1 MIQIQRFTFNPFQE
15 NTYILFDETKECIII
30 DPGCYDS
37 KEERILNEFIL
48 FNNLKP
54 VKLLNTHCHI
64 DHIFGNDFVSKTY
77 NLGLEMHKDDLLILQ
92 NAGFAARNYG
102 LNLIPSPEPE
112 KLLEE
117 GDFIEFGNSKLAILH
132 CPGHSPGSIVFYS
145 SDEKLAI
152 GGDVL
157 FQGSIGRTD
166 LPMGNHKDLINAIQ
180 QKLFLLADDVVVYS
194 GHGEETT
201 IGEEKMYNPFVAIK

>member
-1 MIQIQRFTFNPFQE
+1 MIQIQRFVFNPFQE
-15 NTYILFDETKECIII
+15 NTYILFDETKECVII

-37 KEERILNEFIL
+37 NEERVLNQFIL
-48 FNNLKP
+48 QNYLKP

-102 LNLIPSPEPE
+102 LNIIPSPKPE
-112 KLLEE
+112 KFLEE
-117 GDFIEFGNSKLAILH
+117 GDFVEFGNSKLAILH
-132 CPGHSPGSIVFYS
+132 CPGHSPGSIVFYN

-194 GHGEETT
+194 GHGEATT